1 MMLETKYLRV
11 DAQKPNPV
19 IIKQAAEF
27 IRAGELLAFPT
38 ETVYGLGAGAMQA
51 AAVEKVFLA
60 KGRPADH
67 PLLVHISRLEQLE
80 MLVADIPGVARQL
93 MERFWPGPLS
103 IILPA
108 GPLVPEIVRGGKIG
122 VGLRMPSHPVS
133 IAVIDAAG
141 PIAAPS
147 ANLYGRPSPTSA
159 DHVRQD
165 LDGRIA
171 AVLDAGETGTGLE
184 STIIDLC
191 AGFKILRRGGV
202 AVEEIEELLGQRLEI
217 VTEAAANTSVYDIKV
232 QVILSQN
239 QEDFMRH
246 MQALLGTTKQVGLV
260 RTEQEQ
266 WVYPYDFAGEYFLD
280 LSGQAN
286 SIFTILRDAEEKHLD
301 VLLIEPIANHSGSI
315 VDAIV
320 DRIRRTQ
327 SM

>member
-1 MMLETKYLRV
+1 MLETKYFRV
-11 DAQKPNPV
+11 DAQKPDPY

-27 IRAGELLAFPT
+27 IHAGELLAFPT

-67 PLLVHISRLEQLE
+67 PLLVHISRIKQAEA
-80 MLVADIPGVARQL
+80 LVDHIPEAARQL
-93 MERFWPGPLS
+93 MDRFWPGPLS

-108 GPLVPEIVRGGKIG
+108 SPVLPEIVRGGKIG

-133 IAVIDAAG
+133 IALINETG

-159 DHVRQD
+159 VHVKRD

-191 AGFKILRRGGV
+191 AGCKILRRGGV
-202 AVEEIEELLGQRLEI
+202 AVEEIEELLGQKLDI
-217 VTEAAANTSVYDIKV
+217 ATNADGKTSVYDIGVK
-232 QVILSQN
+232 VILSQN
-239 QEDFMRH
+239 QEDFKQH
-246 MQALLGTTKQVGLV
+246 MQLLLTTDKKVGLIHIKGSAKNYINNFS
-260 RTEQEQ
+260 REYEL
-266 WVYPYDFAGEYFLD
+266 DF
-280 LSGQAN
+280 SGQEN
-286 SIFTILRDAEEKHLD
+286 SFFSILRDAEARHLD
-301 VLLIEPIANHSGSI
+301 ILLIEPIGNRSGGI
-315 VDAIV
+315 VDAV
-320 DRIRRTQ
+320 LDRIKRAQT
-327 SM
+327 